1 MFKLNYFFTVGSFF
15 NVEGYAHE
23 SIDYVARMLEK
34 EGADAYFTFKVDAF
48 ARHRRA
54 SRSEVGSIR
63 LSFQRRIAVNV
74 IMYTMR
80 TSFSSK
86 EWMWCSIRVQV
97 EDQ

>member
-1 MFKLNYFFTVGSFF
+1 MLTLNYFSTVGSLFDA
-15 NVEGYAHE
+15 EGYVYDSTHG
-23 SIDYVARMLEK
+23 VARILVK

-86 EWMWCSIRVQV
+86 E
-97 EDQ
+97 